1 MNYYLRSIKSNII
14 VNLFGKIDKE
24 NPAHINEDELKSLL
38 IPNLILWHG
47 HSDNIKKNLIDSD
60 IYCLPSYREGLP
72 KSTIE
77 AMAIGRPIITTNA
90 PGCDDTVEE
99 GVNGFKVAVGD
110 AQALSQKLQILI
122 EDEKLRIEMGKK
134 SREFFEREFTLERV
148 VHQTF
153 GNL

>member
-1 MNYYLRSIKSNII
+1 
-14 VNLFGKIDKE
+14 
-24 NPAHINEDELKSLL
+24 
-38 IPNLILWHG
+38 
-47 HSDNIKKNLIDSD
+47 
-60 IYCLPSYREGLP
+60 
-72 KSTIE
+72 
-77 AMAIGRPIITTNA
+77 MAIGRPIITTNA

-153 GNL
+153 EIYNKALQR